1 MNLGFSEVLALERAG
16 AFGTR
21 LSPYAMLRMGSPAP
35 VEGQEKGTRSL
46 KTSPPGL
53 L

>member
-1 MNLGFSEVLALERAG
+1 VNLGFSEVLALERAG

-21 LSPYAMLRMGSPAP
+21 LSPYLMLRMGSPAP
-35 VEGQEKGTRSL
+35 VEGREKGTRSPEA
-46 KTSPPGL
+46 SPPGL